1 MNFEFWILDFLL
13 FASSTYIR
21 TMYSSGSVIVAAE
34 VLTSVLANLNA
45 VSLVGF

>member
-34 VLTSVLANLNA
+34 VLPFAGELPS
-45 VSLVGF
+45 SLT